1 MIISGL
7 VISKTFFSKPNKEE
21 PTPESQLT
29 TSSTPEQLILS
40 DVDAPEVKPL
50 VMPTEDLSNEIELS
64 SFTEIDDQDF
74 IEVDDEENQLA
85 IGIESEN
92 GYSDL
97 RLENVYE
104 NETSGA
110 DYQTMNK
117 LIAIGDTAEQSLILP
132 GEENLSIS
140 VDYFELQKMR
150 DQATELEKDLILNEN
165 DRLEN
170 QVSPEK
176 LQRLEALKKNADK
189 VEQYLILD
197 E

>member
-1 MIISGL
+1 
-7 VISKTFFSKPNKEE
+7 
-21 PTPESQLT
+21 
-29 TSSTPEQLILS
+29 
-40 DVDAPEVKPL
+40 
-50 VMPTEDLSNEIELS
+50 MPTEDLSNEIELS

>member
-1 MIISGL
+1 M
-7 VISKTFFSKPNKEE
+7 
-21 PTPESQLT
+21 
-29 TSSTPEQLILS
+29 
-40 DVDAPEVKPL
+40 
-50 VMPTEDLSNEIELS
+50 
-64 SFTEIDDQDF
+64 
-74 IEVDDEENQLA
+74 
-85 IGIESEN
+85 
-92 GYSDL
+92 

-150 DQATELEKDLILNEN
+150 DQTTELEKDLILNEN

-170 QVSPEK
+170 QISPEK
-176 LQRLEALKKNADK
+176 LQRLEALKKNSDK